1 VTRILHVI
9 DSLHGSGGAENR
21 LVDEVL
27 ALAALDGRFDQAVVR
42 LFESDALDARLHATC
57 IPVHSLGL
65 RASRAGRSW
74 PWAALKL
81 RRLVRRW
88 RPDVVHTSLFSAN
101 LVGQLAA
108 TSCRVPVVSTF
119 NRSGELYGPL
129 DRGWRAKVLYRVA
142 SWSDR
147 RGDVHYRAVSE
158 HARRTNCAATGLDPT
173 RCTVVPRAV
182 QLDPATITVD
192 RRAFGL
198 PEAGPLFVDVA
209 RRVPEKG
216 LDLLVRAFAK
226 VRAELPDSH
235 LAIAGAPGSADGRI
249 RTAMG
254 ETGLADRVH
263 LLGYR
268 PDARSLVASADVFAF
283 SSVSEG
289 SPGAVAEAL
298 TIGVPVAAF
307 AIPAVVELTDG
318 GRHAWLATASSGSAA
333 SSGSGGSVV
342 SVDALADAMV
352 SAYTAPDRTPRVQAA
367 QTWARRFRLDAV
379 AGQLGDLLEA
389 RARGRAPRE
398 AT

>member
-1 VTRILHVI
+1 MTRILHVI

-21 LVDEVL
+21 LVDEVV
-27 ALAALDGRFDQAVVR
+27 ALGKGDDRFDQAVVR
-42 LFESDALDARLHATC
+42 LYESDALDGRLRAAD
-57 IPVHSLGL
+57 IPVFPLGL
-65 RASRAGRSW
+65 RAGRAGRSW

-108 TSCRVPVVSTF
+108 TSSRVPVVSTF

-142 SWSDR
+142 AWSDR

-158 HARRTNCAATGLDPT
+158 HARRTNCAATGLDPAH
-173 RCTVVPRAV
+173 CTVVPRAV
-182 QLDPATITVD
+182 QIDPAAITVD
-192 RRAFGL
+192 RQAFGL

-216 LDLLVRAFAK
+216 LDTLVTAFAK
-226 VRAELPDSH
+226 VQAELPDAN
-235 LAIAGAPGSADGRI
+235 LAIAGAPGSADGLI
-249 RTAMG
+249 QAALA

-298 TIGVPVAAF
+298 ALGVPVAAF
-307 AIPAVVELTDG
+307 PIPAVVELTDG
-318 GRHAWLATASSGSAA
+318 GRHAWLARGSTTSA
-333 SSGSGGSVV
+333 
-342 SVDALADAMV
+342 DALADAMLA
-352 SAYTAPDRTPRVQAA
+352 AYTAPDRTARVEAA
-367 QTWARRFRLDAV
+367 QAWAQRFRLEAV
-379 AGQLGDLLEA
+379 AAQLGDLLESRARSHTRA
-389 RARGRAPRE
+389 RAHVPGEE